1 MPPVCA
7 RWHHS
12 CSLRPRP
19 DHGRAERAHRYPNR
33 RSKRAALTLTPLDLE
48 HRPDLATRELRSLK
62 GASAVI
68 RPLTSKDVTALGS
81 FLEGLSSRTRHFST
95 FEGHDVKA
103 AQDLCDAIG
112 KYDKLRFVLEAAP
125 DKIVGLLEMSLDIP
139 KGDAER
145 YARAKISL
153 SSETD
158 CRFGPT
164 LADQYQNKGLG
175 TSSMAF
181 IVDVAREL
189 GKERIVLWGG
199 VREDNE
205 SAIRFYEKV
214 GFTHVCECKR
224 EDGVTS
230 LDMMLEIA
238 RSRGP

>member
-1 MPPVCA
+1 MLRSRYGAQSRARSAPLRVVQTRRRSNRPGTEHRGRAGALPPVCA

-19 DHGRAERAHRYPNR
+19 DHGRAERALRYLNR

-62 GASAVI
+62 GPSAVI

-112 KYDKLRFVLEAAP
+112 KYDKVRFVLEAARG
-125 DKIVGLLEMSLDIP
+125 KIVGLLEM
-139 KGDAER
+139 
-145 YARAKISL
+145 
-153 SSETD
+153 
-158 CRFGPT
+158 
-164 LADQYQNKGLG
+164 
-175 TSSMAF
+175 
-181 IVDVAREL
+181 
-189 GKERIVLWGG
+189 
-199 VREDNE
+199 
-205 SAIRFYEKV
+205 
-214 GFTHVCECKR
+214 
-224 EDGVTS
+224 S

-238 RSRGP
+238 RSRRP